1 MVERGLGQVWTSG
14 STSKRSGGASV
25 EAKMG
30 LFVKG
35 GISVFLTVI
44 NLGFSS
50 RS

>member
-1 MVERGLGQVWTSG
+1 MGIPECCQCRGTGPGIVKKV
-14 STSKRSGGASV
+14 STV